1 MPIWL
6 RHIEINISGRQ
17 CQTARLTNTLSLSDR
32 QGMYRVH
39 SLRNIARLMR
49 GYCLEGDD
57 FDWEIMGADLES
69 SEDVT
74 GLKNWLPMP
83 VLFVGEAV

>member
-1 MPIWL
+1 MAD
-6 RHIEINISGRQ
+6 S
-17 CQTARLTNTLSLSDR
+17 ARLTITVSLSDR

-49 GYCLEGDD
+49 GYCLEGEDD
-57 FDWEIMGADLES
+57 FDWDIMGSDLES

-74 GLKNWLPMP
+74 GL
-83 VLFVGEAV
+83 

>member
-6 RHIEINISGRQ
+6 RYIEIVADSARL
-17 CQTARLTNTLSLSDR
+17 CQTDKYTFPVR

-49 GYCLEGDD
+49 GYCLEGEDD
-57 FDWEIMGADLES
+57 FDWEIMGSDLES

-74 GLKNWLPMP
+74 GL
-83 VLFVGEAV
+83 